1 MNFLAFWSDSPL
13 SADEHH
19 GPGWGHKTR
28 LVDAVA
34 FLFLVDYR
42 ADKEGHI
49 LIRSAA
55 AQQVPQVV
63 VLFAEQAGSQLPVGG
78 QTDAR
83 TEAAKGLRDRRDQPD
98 LARSA
103 VGKAVFPRG
112 FAPLVRNLLELPGR
126 VDAPV
131 NRRCG
136 DDQASRPVAVGVKR
150 HEFDKAHDEA
160 ALAGKGGKGFDFVV
174 VQPAYEN
181 RVHLRRAQRRI
192 LRRRYTLHHH
202 VERFRARNALE
213 FHGVE
218 RVKADVN
225 ALQAGFH
232 EAVAPLGQ
240 QVAVRGHGNVA
251 HAQRAQSRDV
261 AFHPVANQRL
271 PARYADLADTQGDE
285 NASEPVQLRP
295 GKNLAF
301 VMAVFRIR

>member
-42 ADKEGHI
+42 ANKEGHI

-63 VLFAEQAGSQLPVGG
+63 VLLAEQAGSQLPVGG

-83 TEAAKGLRDRRDQPD
+83 TEAAKGLRHRRDQPD
-98 LARSA
+98 LARRA

-112 FAPLVRNLLELPGR
+112 FAPLVRNLFELPLR
-126 VDAPV
+126 VYAPV
-131 NRRCG
+131 NLRCG

-192 LRRRYTLHHH
+192 LRCFDPFHHH
-202 VERFRARNALE
+202 VERFGARNALE
-213 FHGVE
+213 FHRVE
-218 RVKADVN
+218 RSEEHTSE
-225 ALQAGFH
+225 L
-232 EAVAPLGQ
+232 
-240 QVAVRGHGNVA
+240 
-251 HAQRAQSRDV
+251 QSRLHLVCRLLLEKKKYNTLERYDV
-261 AFHPVANQRL
+261 V
-271 PARYADLADTQGDE
+271 
-285 NASEPVQLRP
+285 
-295 GKNLAF
+295 
-301 VMAVFRIR
+301 

>member
-42 ADKEGHI
+42 ANKEGHI

-112 FAPLVRNLLELPGR
+112 FAPLVRNLFELPLR
-126 VDAPV
+126 VYAPV
-131 NRRCG
+131 NLRCG
-136 DDQASRPVAVGVKR
+136 DDQASRPVAVGGKR
-150 HEFDKAHDEA
+150 DEFYKTHDEA
-160 ALAGKGGKGFDFVV
+160 ALAGQSRQRLDFVG
-174 VQPAYEN
+174 VQAAY
-181 RVHLRRAQRRI
+181 A
-192 LRRRYTLHHH
+192 
-202 VERFRARNALE
+202 
-213 FHGVE
+213 
-218 RVKADVN
+218 K
-225 ALQAGFH
+225 
-232 EAVAPLGQ
+232 
-240 QVAVRGHGNVA
+240 
-251 HAQRAQSRDV
+251 
-261 AFHPVANQRL
+261 
-271 PARYADLADTQGDE
+271 
-285 NASEPVQLRP
+285 RP
-295 GKNLAF
+295 YLSPGRTPN
-301 VMAVFRIR
+301 